1 MLTILNATLFVW
13 FGGFSINRRICSQR
27 DRDRKF
33 QIQRP
38 SPRPPPPAIPP
49 PFIGG
54 GGGGGGGGEPRM
66 KTRQPTMFQCSFLL
80 FRYVLDLITR
90 LTLSRNNHAPGVM

>member
-54 GGGGGGGGEPRM
+54 GSDEDKTADDVPMFFSFVQICIGRDNPSYLEQEQPRA
-66 KTRQPTMFQCSFLL
+66 RGDVIVAVLL
-80 FRYVLDLITR
+80 
-90 LTLSRNNHAPGVM
+90 S